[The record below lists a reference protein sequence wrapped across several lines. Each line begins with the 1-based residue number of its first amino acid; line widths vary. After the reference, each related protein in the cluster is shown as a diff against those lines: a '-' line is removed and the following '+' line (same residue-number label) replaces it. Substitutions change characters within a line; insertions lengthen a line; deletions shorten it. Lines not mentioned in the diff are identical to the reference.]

1 VSIFFRFSCRSSDL
15 AKMDSKDAVEDVNLP
30 QIDILQA
37 TSICHWY
44 PIFQKDTLKS
54 IFLTL
59 SPEFLKYLSLDGIVL
74 PKSVFTTKFS
84 SATETD
90 ESFDDWGSEDPEEDP
105 PCPDFPEFV
114 SQLQAVLDEWEV
126 IVPRSNWGVP
136 KDAEW
141 ITPTRSIKC
150 TTVEDIFLLLKASP
164 RLLHDFTSEPYCGA
178 APPIL
183 ALRKWYDLNRSME
196 FRCFSVAKRLA
207 GISQKHCG
215 EYFAHLQSI
224 QEGIHTTILTFFETK
239 IQGRL
244 SIDDYT
250 LDVYLQPKRGA
261 AAYRP
266 FIVAFGPFGASDES
280 PCLFSWKELTQPQCG
295 APPLRIVHDQRI
307 SPSDAA
313 YCALPHDLRT
323 ANFTDMLDALKYAVA
338 GQGTNGPA

>member
-1 VSIFFRFSCRSSDL
+1 
-15 AKMDSKDAVEDVNLP
+15 MDSNDEVEDVNLP
-30 QIDILQA
+30 QTDILQA
-37 TSICHWY
+37 TSIYHWY

-196 FRCFSVAKRLA
+196 FRLFIVAKQLV

-224 QEGIHTTILTFFETK
+224 QEGILTTILTFFE
-239 IQGRL
+239 
-244 SIDDYT
+244 
-250 LDVYLQPKRGA
+250 PKSRVVCRSTTTPSTCTSSRSA
-261 AAYRP
+261 ARRR
-266 FIVAFGPFGASDES
+266 I
-280 PCLFSWKELTQPQCG
+280 
-295 APPLRIVHDQRI
+295 APSS
-307 SPSDAA
+307 SPSDRSVSRMSPRACSVGGADAA
-313 YCALPHDLRT
+313 AVRCP
-323 ANFTDMLDALKYAVA
+323 AVA
-338 GQGTNGPA
+338 HRPRPANLTKRRRLLCSASRPADCEFHRHVGRPQRRRGRPGDKRPRVIL